1 MHVDPSFRSASASAK
16 RDFPS
21 IRLYRV
27 IHVTV
32 QCIYVYISRT
42 KQALRRLDPVGII
55 YRLARNGP
63 LLWSSLQ

>member
-1 MHVDPSFRSASASAK
+1 MLIQVFGSASAIFAK

-42 KQALRRLDPVGII
+42 SKPLRRLDPVGII
-55 YRLARNGP
+55 YRLARIGT
-63 LLWSSLQ
+63 LLLE